1 MLALCREMTFR
12 SVSRVTGLSVH
23 RVMALCERYVDEA
36 VSRAG
41 YSEVRQ
47 LAVDETSKAKGHDYV
62 TLFAD
67 A

>member
-1 MLALCREMTFR
+1 
-12 SVSRVTGLSVH
+12 VTGLSVH